1 MNFNIRQSRAEDRPT
16 IFELVESAFGN
27 VPESDHR
34 EQYLVERLHESA
46 AFVPQL
52 SLVAESADGRVVGYI
67 LLTEVEIVSDSGVA
81 VSLGVAPL
89 AVAPEFQRRGVG
101 GALIAAAHRAAAA
114 LGYGSAVLPGHED
127 YYPSF
132 GYRRAAD
139 YGIEFPFDAPS
150 ECCMA
155 IELRY
160 DALKGVRGTV
170 RYPDVFFE

>member
-101 GALIAAAHRAAAA
+101 GALIAAA
-114 LGYGSAVLPGHED
+114 LGYGSAVLLGHDD
-127 YYPSF
+127 YYPRF

-170 RYPDVFFE
+170 RYPEAFFG

>member
-1 MNFNIRQSRAEDRPT
+1 MNLNIRQARAEDRPT
-16 IFELVESAFGN
+16 IFDLVESAFGN

-34 EQYLVERLHESA
+34 EQYLVERLHGSA

-52 SLVAESADGRVVGYI
+52 SLVAETADGRVVGYI
-67 LLTEVEIVSDSGVA
+67 LLTEVEIVSDCGTA

-101 GALIAAAHRAAAA
+101 GALIEEAHRTAAA
-114 LGYGSAVLPGHED
+114 LGYGSAVLLGHED
-127 YYPSF
+127 YYPRF

-155 IELRY
+155 IELRP

-170 RYPDVFFE
+170 RYPEAFFE